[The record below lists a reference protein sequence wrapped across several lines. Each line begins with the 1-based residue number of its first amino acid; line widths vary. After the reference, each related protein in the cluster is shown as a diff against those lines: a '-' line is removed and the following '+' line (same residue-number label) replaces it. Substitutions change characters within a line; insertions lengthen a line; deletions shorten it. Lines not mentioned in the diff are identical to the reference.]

1 MRRILIDTHI
11 LIWWLSE
18 SEKIKSEHLD
28 LITNPENTIYIS
40 TASFFEISLKM
51 KKGKLQFDYDFEK
64 VLLENSFEN
73 LAISLNHLQEISK
86 YSFPNQDPFDMLIM
100 VQALTENLELI
111 SYDQAFDSMKELRI
125 IR

>member
-86 YSFPNQDPFDMLIM
+86 YTFPNQDPFDMLIM